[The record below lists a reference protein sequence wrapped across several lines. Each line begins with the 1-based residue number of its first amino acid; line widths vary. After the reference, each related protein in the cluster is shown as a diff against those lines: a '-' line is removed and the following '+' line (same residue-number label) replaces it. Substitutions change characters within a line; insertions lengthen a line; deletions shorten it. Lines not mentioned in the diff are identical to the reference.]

1 MDGRCDA
8 PIAAGLRDAPVVESG
23 LSQASS
29 GQVRLCSALDFG
41 ARLSHRD
48 RSRRYWASF
57 SYIASRS
64 MPVLVD
70 FLRWFAQLIIL
81 ITTVAFLYLRRC
93 YRRFLVDL
101 IVRLGMFMAAC
112 SACRLR

>member
-29 GQVRLCSALDFG
+29 GQVRLCSVLGLG

-64 MPVLVD
+64 VD
-70 FLRWFAQLIIL
+70 AGSGGFPALLCSVDYINHVCGLPLSSSMLSPFL
-81 ITTVAFLYLRRC
+81 
-93 YRRFLVDL
+93 
-101 IVRLGMFMAAC
+101 G
-112 SACRLR
+112 